1 MDLDREED
9 LEEEI
14 DWELIALQLDED
26 SEAEKERNLEE
37 ESEEEATATA
47 TATVTQQQVISP
59 LSPCLSPLLL
69 VSDLHNL
76 V

>member
-47 TATVTQQQVISP
+47 TATQQQVISP
-59 LSPCLSPLLL
+59 LSPCLSLL
-69 VSDLHNL
+69 VSNLHNL

>member
-1 MDLDREED
+1 MDLDREDD

-14 DWELIALQLDED
+14 DWESIALQLDED
-26 SEAEKERNLEE
+26 SEAEKEMNLEE

-47 TATVTQQQVISP
+47 TATQQQVISP
-59 LSPCLSPLLL
+59 LSPCFSPLLL
-69 VSDLHNL
+69 VSDLQNL